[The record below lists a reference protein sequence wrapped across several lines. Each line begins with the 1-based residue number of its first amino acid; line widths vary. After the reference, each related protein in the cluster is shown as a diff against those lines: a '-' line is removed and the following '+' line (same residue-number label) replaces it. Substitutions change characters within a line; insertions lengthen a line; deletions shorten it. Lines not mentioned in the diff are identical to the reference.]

1 MSNSRSKIVE
11 IIAGELEVE
20 QTIVS
25 GDRSLEALGITSPN
39 LLEIALAIE
48 DEFGIEVSDKALA
61 SFRNVDDIITY
72 VQDREGA

>member
-11 IIAGELEVE
+11 IIAGELEVD
-20 QTIVS
+20 QAIVL
-25 GDRSLEALGITSPN
+25 GDRPLEALGITSPN

-48 DEFGIEVSDKALA
+48 EEFGIEVSDKALA
-61 SFRNVDDIITY
+61 SFRNVGDIITY